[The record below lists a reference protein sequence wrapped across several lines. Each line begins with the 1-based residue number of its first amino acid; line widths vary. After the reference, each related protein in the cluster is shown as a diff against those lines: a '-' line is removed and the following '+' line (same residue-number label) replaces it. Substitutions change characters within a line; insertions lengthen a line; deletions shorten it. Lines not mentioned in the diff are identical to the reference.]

1 MGSRDENLLGGLT
14 ASSFS
19 DKDLLVMVTDSF
31 ENTQCVPPFQEPCCS
46 NPTCF
51 HYPKYFQPQLRA
63 EAPESRW
70 NCGVQGNRSWK
81 GGGGKLGWKG

>member
-1 MGSRDENLLGGLT
+1 MGSRDENLLT

-31 ENTQCVPPFQEPCCS
+31 ENTQCVPPFQESCCS
-46 NPTCF
+46 NPACF

-81 GGGGKLGWKG
+81 GGGGGLGWKG